1 MKSQFPDVVKDS
13 AMTPLEHGESSRHH
27 LNHSVEG
34 ISGSGVGGAAPQS
47 LKPAASASKT
57 GEGCGRRCLLPS
69 LRLGKK

>member
-34 ISGSGVGGAAPQS
+34 ISGSGVGGAADNEVKETFRVVGII
-47 LKPAASASKT
+47 L
-57 GEGCGRRCLLPS
+57 EHE
-69 LRLGKK
+69 